1 MTTFD
6 TTTNLQRKSGI
17 DTKIKAIERKLQH
30 NVSIREKVVIK
41 VVKNSC
47 TNIISLF

>member
-17 DTKIKAIERKLQH
+17 GTKIKAIERE
-30 NVSIREKVVIK
+30 S
-41 VVKNSC
+41 
-47 TNIISLF
+47 